1 MFAIVRDVE
10 GRGGR
15 HKCFSNFYAKFPP
28 RPAACRNRRM
38 QHICLWSLVY
48 GASFRIRIQI
58 QIRIRICTE
67 AEAEAGSSR
76 NMQLQLVC
84 GSSKIVFA

>member
-1 MFAIVRDVE
+1 MFLELLRKIPAM
-10 GRGGR
+10 
-15 HKCFSNFYAKFPP
+15 P
-28 RPAACRNRRM
+28 RPLPEPQNAT
-38 QHICLWSLVY
+38 HLPLVSGLWRELW
-48 GASFRIRIQI
+48 IRI

-67 AEAEAGSSR
+67 AEAGNSR